1 MLLVL
6 YLYTMGYEV
15 QTGMLALNNNSK
27 RLMRH
32 NIMIQV
38 LLSISKKK
46 RKKKIGQLQTYVDYA
61 TNFIGGLE
69 IGKTLLT

>member
-1 MLLVL
+1 
-6 YLYTMGYEV
+6 MGYEV

-38 LLSISKKK
+38 SLSISKKK
-46 RKKKIGQLQTYVDYA
+46 KEGKSRLVNCRLTLTMQQTSLVD
-61 TNFIGGLE
+61 
-69 IGKTLLT
+69 

>member
-1 MLLVL
+1 
-6 YLYTMGYEV
+6 MGYEV

-38 LLSISKKK
+38 SLSISKKK
-46 RKKKIGQLQTYVDYA
+46 KKEGKSRLVNCRLTLTMQQTSLVD
-61 TNFIGGLE
+61 
-69 IGKTLLT
+69 

>member
-1 MLLVL
+1 
-6 YLYTMGYEV
+6 MGYEV

-38 LLSISKKK
+38 SLSISKKK
-46 RKKKIGQLQTYVDYA
+46 EKVDWSIA
-61 TNFIGGLE
+61 DLR
-69 IGKTLLT
+69 

>member
-1 MLLVL
+1 
-6 YLYTMGYEV
+6 MGYEV
-15 QTGMLALNNNSK
+15 QTGMLALNTGNNSK

-38 LLSISKKK
+38 SLSISKKK
-46 RKKKIGQLQTYVDYA
+46 RKKYIGQLQTYVDYA

>member
-1 MLLVL
+1 
-6 YLYTMGYEV
+6 MGYEE

-38 LLSISKKK
+38 SLSISKKK
-46 RKKKIGQLQTYVDYA
+46 KKEKVDWSIA
-61 TNFIGGLE
+61 DLR
-69 IGKTLLT
+69 